1 MQIKSVLK
9 IIGLL
14 LMLFSISMLT
24 PIFVSFYYDD
34 GAAITFFEAFLV
46 TFVTGGL
53 LFVLFYKHYVELKV
67 RDGFLIVTLFWV
79 ILSCFA
85 ALPFWIIEHKTMGF
99 TNALFESVSGFTTTG
114 SSVVD
119 KLSLLPPS
127 LLYYRQQLQLI
138 GGMGIIVLAVA
149 IIPML
154 GVGGMQLYRAETP
167 GPMKDDKLTPRI
179 TETAKTIWF
188 IYMGLVGLCTLAFWV
203 SGMHLFD
210 ALEESFATVS
220 TGGFSIHGASFAYY
234 HSSLIECVA
243 IVFMFL
249 GGVNFSLHYMA
260 VVRGDVTQ
268 YFKDQEFRAYLA
280 IVVLVGLVISTV
292 LLIYGVM
299 PSTWRD
305 FVSSFFTLT
314 SIMTTTGFVS
324 ANYTQWP
331 LFVPFVII
339 LLGLL
344 GACGGSTSGGMK
356 VIRLVLLTK
365 QFSRE
370 MKRLTHPQGVYLL
383 KLGNKIVSPNVMNGI
398 WAFVPAYL
406 GVLTLATIFLMA
418 TGVNL
423 DSSFGAVAACL
434 GNIGAGLGTYAFSF
448 DGLSEFAKWVLIF
461 CMLAGRLEVFTV
473 LLLFSTT
480 FWRR

>member
-14 LMLFSISMLT
+14 LMMFSISMLT
-24 PIFVSFYYDD
+24 PILVALYYKDGDITTFVESF
-34 GAAITFFEAFLV
+34 FV
-46 TFVTGGL
+46 TFLTGAL
-53 LFVLFYKHYVELKV
+53 LFGLFFKHQVELKV

-79 ILSCFA
+79 VLSCFA

-114 SSVVD
+114 ASVID
-119 KLSLLPPS
+119 KLGLLPPS

-188 IYMGLVGLCTLAFWV
+188 IYMGLVGLCTLAFWL
-203 SGMHLFD
+203 SGMHLLD

-260 VVRGDVTQ
+260 VVRGNIMQ
-268 YFKDQEFRAYLA
+268 YFKDQEFRAYLF
-280 IVVLVGLVISTV
+280 IVVIVGLVISFV
-292 LLIYGVM
+292 LMLYGVLS
-299 PSTWRD
+299 STWHD
-305 FVSSFFTLT
+305 FVASFFTLT
-314 SIMTTTGFVS
+314 SIMTTTGFVA

-331 LFVPFVII
+331 LFVPFLII

-356 VIRLVLLTK
+356 VMRLVLLTK
-365 QFSRE
+365 QFSCE
-370 MKRLTHPQGVYLL
+370 MKRLIHPQGVYLL
-383 KLGNKIVSPNVMNGI
+383 KLGDNLVPQSVISAV

-406 GVLTLATIFLMA
+406 GMLTLATIFLMA

-423 DSSFGAVAACL
+423 DSSFGAVASCL
-434 GNIGAGLGTYAFSF
+434 GNIGAGIGTYAFSY
-448 DGLSEFAKWVLIF
+448 DGLSVFAKWVLIF